1 MPEFWAHSI
10 CANVTLQQLE
20 QSPAAEMINRN
31 TDSFI
36 LGSQGSDLLY
46 FRPLHLLRGR
56 KGIVYLA
63 TRLHRQPLEN
73 IAVNALKMLGGIAR
87 GAQYERAFAYVC
99 GFITHHAVDQKVHPL
114 IERHTERMIRHRRE
128 LIFSWPHL
136 LWMLAAMLNL
146 ADNWMSS
153 WDFRGQKSIAL
164 SPLGAMFLFVV
175 IVYFECALV
184 SPDFEGGETYDMK
197 TFHEREGPTY
207 IAAALVMGVSAF
219 ALNLIAGH
227 AMGVE
232 NWVSENWLVGVML
245 APPIAALL
253 VKKSWMQVLAPLV
266 FLCANIAYAMIYYP
280 VLA

>member
-73 IAVNALKMLGGIAR
+73 IAANALKMLGGIAR

-114 IERHTERMIRHRRE
+114 IERHTERMIRHRRIE
-128 LIFSWPHL
+128 LDFDTYLAQELGYVPDEHAWTQIDGFDDFTVLNEWYNRL
-136 LWMLAAMLNL
+136 LSGLRKKPLKASSIKKAYKNMKRASYLLNRPARLESARHADHPWLGEEDLQEMLAHALQGSTDAARIIDGL
-146 ADNWMSS
+146 YL
-153 WDFRGQKSIAL
+153 RLQKEPQPQPAPAPKAL
-164 SPLGAMFLFVV
+164 PA
-175 IVYFECALV
+175 EA
-184 SPDFEGGETYDMK
+184 
-197 TFHEREGPTY
+197 
-207 IAAALVMGVSAF
+207 
-219 ALNLIAGH
+219 
-227 AMGVE
+227 
-232 NWVSENWLVGVML
+232 
-245 APPIAALL
+245 
-253 VKKSWMQVLAPLV
+253 
-266 FLCANIAYAMIYYP
+266 
-280 VLA
+280 